1 MRDYLETVT
10 RRVVVYDGGMGATL
24 EQFDLTQ
31 EDYGGLQG
39 KCHEALVLN
48 RPDVIEG
55 VHASM
60 LDAGAE
66 VVETD
71 TFQGSRL
78 KLEEWG
84 LADYTV
90 EVNTKAAE
98 IARRA
103 AGEHRFVA
111 GSIGPTGYLPASDDS
126 TLGQIRFGE
135 LVEVFAEQAAGLVDG
150 GADLIIIETA
160 QDILEVKAAVFGA
173 REAFKST
180 GRTLPIHTS
189 VSLLPNGGKM
199 LLGTDI
205 SAVLCTL
212 EALRVDVIGLNCS
225 TGPEDMRDAIRFL
238 GEFCSVPVA
247 CIPNAGLPLQGP
259 DGETIFPE
267 QPGPLADALAE
278 FVERYGVGVVGG
290 CCGTTPE
297 HIRAI
302 VERVRPAG
310 GDTAR
315 GANGDTAPRTTAAGA
330 ALPTR
335 AAPPSAGGGAKGST
349 TLPTRAVAPRPA
361 PRPPHLSSMI
371 AATPLVQEPHPT
383 MVGERVNSQGS
394 RKAKQLLLAD
404 DYDGLVQI
412 AEDQVTG
419 GAHVL
424 DTCVALTERSDEDE
438 QMRQVVKRISLTQP
452 APIQVDSTEPE
463 VIETALEQIPGRA
476 IVNSVNLEAGRDKL
490 DRVVPLA
497 LAHGAALIALTIDE
511 VGMAK
516 TAQRKVEIAE
526 RIRDLCCEEHGL
538 DPELLIFDCLTF
550 TLTTGDEEW
559 RPSAVETIE
568 GIRRIKAEIPHVKTS
583 LGVSNVSFGVSPGAR
598 AVLNSVFLHHCV
610 QAGLDLAM
618 VNPNHITPYS
628 EISHEER
635 KLADDLVFNRS
646 EDALQH
652 FIEHFESKGETEAQ
666 TTANPTEGMEPEEA
680 LHFHILRRRKEGVE
694 DWIDLSVEKI
704 GAVPTLNEVLL
715 PAMKEV
721 GDKFGAGELILPFV
735 LQSAEVMKRAVAQL
749 EKYLDKIEGYTKGT
763 VVLATVFGDVH
774 DIGKSLVNTILTN
787 NGYTVIDLG
796 KQVPIQTILD
806 AAQEHE
812 ATAIG
817 LSALLV
823 STSKQMPACIQELH
837 AKGLQYPVLI
847 GGAAIN
853 RAFSFRALY
862 PGGKDSTEPYAPGVF
877 YCKDAFEG
885 LSVMDQLIDEQA
897 HTALLEKLRAGA
909 TAFREKGEE
918 PVEQGDLTDSSVR
931 SPARTDAPVPTPPY
945 WGVREIPVDLNA
957 VYSHLD
963 THVLFKLHWGG
974 KGVKGE
980 AWREL
985 VEENFRPRLERM
997 WAEANGRLAGER
1009 PEEHANGRTGA
1020 SSKDAEETQAHAPY
1034 LHPRALLGFFP
1045 CYAAGNDIVVL
1056 DPEDRATELTRFVC
1070 PRQPKGDRICL
1081 ADFFRSGVKVEGE
1094 GAKAGAAGAAAAAGS
1109 SSYLPPAELDVIAVQ
1124 AVTVGSEVTEL
1135 MAKLEAEGEFAEQ
1148 LFVHGL
1154 GVQTAEGLAE
1164 WLHHEARAMLSI
1176 PATQGRR
1183 YSWGY
1188 PAVPEQSEHL
1198 KVEKLLD
1205 LGQIGMKITD
1215 GYAPEPEQSTLAL
1228 VAHHPQ
1234 AIYFGTRQGRL
1245 LPDGSPDDL
1254 IKGSYRDPSLAGFDG
1269 VRELADED
1277 PPDGVVEGEDEPA
1290 LAG

>member
-1 MRDYLETVT
+1 MRDFLQAISG
-10 RRVVVYDGGMGATL
+10 RVVVYDGGMGATL
-24 EQFDLTQ
+24 EQFDLTS
-31 EDYGGLQG
+31 EDYGGLRG
-39 KCHEALVLN
+39 KCHEALVLH

-55 VHASM
+55 VHSSM

-71 TFQGSRL
+71 TFQASRI
-78 KLEEWG
+78 KLAEWG

-90 EVNTKAAE
+90 EINTKAAE
-98 IARRA
+98 IARKA

-111 GSIGPTGYLPASDDS
+111 GSIGPTGHLPASDDP

-135 LVEVFAEQAAGLVDG
+135 LVEVFAEQAAGLIDG
-150 GADLIIIETA
+150 GADLIIVETA

-173 REAFKST
+173 REAFKQT

-205 SAVLCTL
+205 AAVLTTL
-212 EALRVDVIGLNCS
+212 SALRVDVIGLNCS
-225 TGPEDMRDAIRFL
+225 TGPEDMRDAIRYL
-238 GEFCSVPVA
+238 GEHCPLPVA

-267 QPGPLADALAE
+267 RPEPLAEALQE
-278 FVERYGVGVVGG
+278 FVERYGVGIVGG

-297 HIRAI
+297 HIAAI
-302 VERVRPAG
+302 VARVGRQSKRTRTPAG
-310 GDTAR
+310 EPA
-315 GANGDTAPRTTAAGA
+315 
-330 ALPTR
+330 
-335 AAPPSAGGGAKGST
+335 SAGESSSNGAST
-349 TLPTRAVAPRPA
+349 SADESRESTEGRPVSPRPA
-361 PRPPHLSSMI
+361 PGPPLLSSMMT
-371 AATPLVQEPHPT
+371 ATPLVQEPRPS
-383 MVGERVNSQGS
+383 MVGERVNAQGS
-394 RKAKQLLLAD
+394 RKAKELLLAD
-404 DYDGLVQI
+404 DYDGLARI
-412 AEDQVTG
+412 AEDQVSG

-424 DTCVALTERSDEDE
+424 DVCVALTERADEDE
-438 QMRQVVKRISLTQP
+438 QMRQTVKRISLTQP
-452 APIQVDSTEPE
+452 APIQIDSTEPE
-463 VIETALEQIPGRA
+463 VIQAALEQIPGRA
-476 IVNSVNLEAGRDKL
+476 IVNSVNLEAGRAKL

-516 TAQRKVEIAE
+516 TAERKVEVAK
-526 RIRDLCCEEHGL
+526 RIRDLCCEEHGM

-559 RPSAVETIE
+559 RPSAVETIA
-568 GIRRIKAEIPHVKTS
+568 GIKAIKEQVPHVKTS
-583 LGVSNVSFGVSPGAR
+583 LGVSNVSFGVSPNAR

-618 VNPNHITPYS
+618 VNPNHITPYG
-628 EISHEER
+628 EISDEER
-635 KLADDLVFNRS
+635 ELADDLVFNRR
-646 EDALQH
+646 EDALER
-652 FIEHFESKGETEAQ
+652 FIAHFESKGEDESDPTRPAADP
-666 TTANPTEGMEPEEA
+666 TAGMEPEQA

-694 DWIDLSVEKI
+694 EWIDRSVQKL

-787 NGYTVIDLG
+787 NGYTVVDLG
-796 KQVPIQTILD
+796 KQVPIQTIVE

-837 AKGLQYPVLI
+837 AKGLDYPVLI

-853 RAFSFRALY
+853 RAFSYRALF
-862 PGGKDSTEPYAPGVF
+862 PGGKESEELYAPGVF

-885 LSVMDQLIDEQA
+885 LAVMDQLIDAEA
-897 HTALLEKLRAGA
+897 HEALLAKLRTGA
-909 TAFREKGEE
+909 AEFRAKGEAPAE
-918 PVEQGDLTDSSVR
+918 ELDFTADSVR
-931 SPARTDAPVPTPPY
+931 SAARTDVPVPTPPY
-945 WGVREIPVDLNA
+945 WGVREIPVNLGE

-985 VEENFRPRLERM
+985 LEENFHPRLERM
-997 WAEANGRLAGER
+997 WNEQ
-1009 PEEHANGRTGA
+1009 T
-1020 SSKDAEETQAHAPY
+1020 Y

-1045 CYAAGNDIVVL
+1045 CYALGNEIVVL
-1056 DPEDRATELTRFVC
+1056 DPATLDPADTDGANVNGRAPRLVASEGAVELTRFVC
-1070 PRQPKGDRICL
+1070 PRQPKGDRLCL
-1081 ADFFRSGVKVEGE
+1081 ADFFRPGGVRGPD
-1094 GAKAGAAGAAAAAGS
+1094 GTWTAAA
-1109 SSYLPPAELDVIAVQ
+1109 PAELDVIAVQ

-1135 MAKLEAEGEFAEQ
+1135 MAKLEADGEFAEQ
-1148 LFVHGL
+1148 LYVHGL

-1164 WLHHEARAMLSI
+1164 WLHHEARAMLGI
-1176 PATQGRR
+1176 PAAQGRR

-1198 KVEKLLD
+1198 KVERLLGLAD
-1205 LGQIGMKITD
+1205 IGMHITD

-1228 VAHHPQ
+1228 IAHHPQ

-1245 LPDGSPDDL
+1245 LPNGSPDDL
-1254 IKGSYRDPSLAGFDG
+1254 IKGSSRDPSLFGAGGDSPALG
-1269 VRELADED
+1269 DED
-1277 PPDGVVEGEDEPA
+1277 PPDGAVEEEDEPA
-1290 LAG
+1290 MAG

>member
-1 MRDYLETVT
+1 MSQRDYLQSVHSK
-10 RRVVVYDGGMGATL
+10 VVVYDGGMGATL
-24 EQFDLTQ
+24 EQFELTA

-60 LDAGAE
+60 LEAGAE

-71 TFQGSRL
+71 TFQASRL
-78 KLEEWG
+78 KLDEWG

-98 IARRA
+98 LARKA
-103 AGEHRFVA
+103 AGEQRFVA
-111 GSIGPTGYLPASDDS
+111 GSIGPTGFLPASDDP
-126 TLGQIRFGE
+126 TLGQISFGE
-135 LVEVFAEQAAGLVDG
+135 LVEVFSEQAAGLIDG
-150 GADLIIIETA
+150 GVDLLIIETA
-160 QDILEVKAAVFGA
+160 QDILEVKAAIFGA
-173 REAFKST
+173 RRAFRST
-180 GRTLPIHTS
+180 GTTIPIHTS

-212 EALRVDVIGLNCS
+212 EALKVDVIGLNCS
-225 TGPEDMRDAIRFL
+225 TGPQDMRDAIRFL
-238 GEFCSVPVA
+238 GEFCPVPVA

-267 QPGPLADALAE
+267 KPGPLAEALGE

-297 HIRAI
+297 HIKAI
-302 VERVRPAG
+302 AERVTGR
-310 GDTAR
+310 
-315 GANGDTAPRTTAAGA
+315 
-330 ALPTR
+330 
-335 AAPPSAGGGAKGST
+335 SA
-349 TLPTRAVAPRPA
+349 APRPA

-371 AATPLVQEPHPT
+371 AATALVQEPRPT

-394 RKAKQLLLAD
+394 RKAKELLLAD

-412 AEDQVTG
+412 AEDQVAG

-424 DTCVALTERSDEDE
+424 DLCVALTERSDEDE
-438 QMRQVVKRISLTQP
+438 QMRQLAKRISLTQEP
-452 APIQVDSTEPE
+452 PIQIDSTEPE
-463 VIETALEQIPGRA
+463 VIERALEQIPGRA

-490 DRVVPLA
+490 DRVVPMA

-526 RIRDLCCEEHGL
+526 RIKGLCCDEHGL
-538 DPELLIFDCLTF
+538 DPQSLIFDCLTF

-568 GIRRIKAEIPHVKTS
+568 GIRRIKAEIPDVKTS

-610 QAGLDLAM
+610 EAGLDLAM

-628 EISHEER
+628 EISDEER
-635 KLADDLVFNRS
+635 GLADDLVFNRR
-646 EDALQH
+646 EDALEQ
-652 FIEHFESKGETEAQ
+652 FIAHFESKGEQEAQ

-694 DWIDLSVEKI
+694 DWIDASVEKI
-704 GAVPTLNEVLL
+704 GAVPTLNTVLL

-735 LQSAEVMKRAVAQL
+735 LQSAEVMKKAVARL
-749 EKYLDKIEGYTKGT
+749 ENYLDKIEGYTKGT

-837 AKGLQYPVLI
+837 AKSMQYPVLI

-853 RAFSFRALY
+853 RAFSYRALY
-862 PGGKDSTEPYAPGVF
+862 PGGKESDEQYAPGVF

-885 LSVMDQLIDEQA
+885 LSVMDQLIDESA
-897 HTALLEKLRAGA
+897 HEALLEKLRSGA
-909 TAFREKGEE
+909 TEFRAKGEA
-918 PVEQGDLTDSSVR
+918 PVEELNFADDSVR
-931 SPARTDAPVPTPPY
+931 SNVSTHDPIPTPPW
-945 WGVREIPVDLNA
+945 WGVKELPVDMDEL
-957 VYSHLD
+957 YSHLD

-985 VEENFRPRLERM
+985 VDENFRPRLEHM
-997 WAEANGRLAGER
+997 WSEQ
-1009 PEEHANGRTGA
+1009 
-1020 SSKDAEETQAHAPY
+1020 DY

-1045 CYAAGNDIVVL
+1045 CYAQGNDIVVL
-1056 DPEDRATELTRFVC
+1056 DPRVTGLDAKLDPADPASELTRFVC

-1081 ADFFRSGVKVEGE
+1081 ADFFRPAVGPDGKPSREG
-1094 GAKAGAAGAAAAAGS
+1094 K
-1109 SSYLPPAELDVIAVQ
+1109 PPAELDMIAVQ

-1135 MAKLEAEGEFAEQ
+1135 MAKLETDGEFAEQ

-1164 WLHHEARAMLSI
+1164 WLHWKVREMLAI
-1176 PATQGRR
+1176 PSTQGRR

-1188 PAVPEQSEHL
+1188 PAVPEQAEHL
-1198 KVEKLLD
+1198 KVEKLLG
-1205 LGQIGMKITD
+1205 LEQIGMTISD
-1215 GYAPEPEQSTLAL
+1215 GYAPIPEQSTLAL

-1245 LPDGSPDDL
+1245 LPDGSPDDV
-1254 IKGSYRDPSLAGFDG
+1254 IKGSYRDPSLFGQLG
-1269 VRELADED
+1269 EED
-1277 PPDGVVEGEDEPA
+1277 PPDGAVESEQEPA
-1290 LAG
+1290 AAS